1 MTASAACEA
10 DVFNSEAASEAR
22 SVIKVPAQRPFLPS
36 GSPMLSV
43 SSPGKGLFINYVTTL
58 ALPLLSNRRL
68 SDRPFSE
75 LMFPNLHR
83 DIGFPYQ
90 FIEI

>member
-43 SSPGKGLFINYVTTL
+43 SSPGKEGAPHKL
-58 ALPLLSNRRL
+58 
-68 SDRPFSE
+68 
-75 LMFPNLHR
+75 R
-83 DIGFPYQ
+83 DYILNFY
-90 FIEI
+90 